1 MDTTFVGDVF
11 INNTI
16 VIGHAGDSRM
26 YRLMGN
32 ELLELTEDHSLL
44 QEKSIQDKSRKKIQ
58 DPHLGH
64 I

>member
-44 QEKSIQDKSRKKIQ
+44 QEKSIQDKSLKKIQ
-58 DPHLGH
+58 DTHLAYV
-64 I
+64 

>member
-1 MDTTFVGDVF
+1 MDTTFVSDVF

-32 ELLELTEDHSLL
+32 ELLQLTEDHSLL
-44 QEKSIQDKSRKKIQ
+44 QEKSIQDKSLKKIQ
-58 DPHLGH
+58 DTHLAYV
-64 I
+64 

>member
-32 ELLELTEDHSLL
+32 ELLQLTEDHSLL
-44 QEKSIQDKSRKKIQ
+44 QEKSIQDKSLKKVQ
-58 DPHLGH
+58 DTHLVH